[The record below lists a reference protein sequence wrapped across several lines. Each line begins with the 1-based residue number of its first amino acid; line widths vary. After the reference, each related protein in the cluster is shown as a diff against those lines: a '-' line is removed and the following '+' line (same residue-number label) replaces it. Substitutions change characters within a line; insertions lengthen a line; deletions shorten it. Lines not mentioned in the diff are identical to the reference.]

1 MYNDAGKKWD
11 QVTTVCP
18 NSRYATKTING
29 IVYNSYTRSNSSD
42 MAAIGAAKYKITI
55 TKD

>member
-1 MYNDAGKKWD
+1 MFNDVTKEWN

-29 IVYNSYTRSNSSD
+29 IVYNAYTRSSSSD
-42 MAAIGAAKYKITI
+42 MAAIGSAKYKIII